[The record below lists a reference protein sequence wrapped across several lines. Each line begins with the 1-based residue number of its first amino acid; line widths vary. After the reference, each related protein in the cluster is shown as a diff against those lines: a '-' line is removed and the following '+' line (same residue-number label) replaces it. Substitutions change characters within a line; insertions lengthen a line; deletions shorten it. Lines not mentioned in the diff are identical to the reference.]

1 MEIKSYSSEDY
12 DVVGGGGNNVVYRSK
27 TGKSRSVIRKPN
39 VESYANKTLEN
50 WIALQKASIPTLNS
64 MEICMLDGKK
74 ALLCEDL
81 NSDLTVVYVSPNSVV
96 TDEERHKRE
105 ILKNIIQKK
114 SDVHIENQRE
124 QDCYANYKFDSIN
137 NLNSFL
143 DNVKIGLKYAE
154 ENDIYIDWDAYF
166 FGYDKNKKC
175 VDLSYKIADFDNI
188 IIGSKDDCLY
198 DKMVESFK
206 ESFNRFIQCFMT
218 ESNKSIVL
226 EKLESYTW

>member
-1 MEIKSYSSEDY
+1 MKYYSSADY
-12 DVVGGGGNNVVYRSK
+12 VVVGGGGNNVVYRSM
-27 TGKSRSVIRKPN
+27 TGISKSVIRKPN

-50 WIALQKASIPTLNS
+50 WTALQKASIPTLNS

-81 NSDLTVVYVSPNSVV
+81 NSCLTAVYVSPNSVE
-96 TDEERHKRE
+96 TDEERHLRE
-105 ILKNIIQKK
+105 IRKNFFQIK
-114 SDVHIENQRE
+114 SDDHIENQIE

-143 DNVKIGLKYAE
+143 DNVKTGLKYAE
-154 ENDIYIDWDAYF
+154 KNDIYIDWDAYF

-188 IIGSKDDCLY
+188 IINAKVDCLY
-198 DKMVESFK
+198 NKLVVSFK
-206 ESFNRFIQCFMT
+206 ESFNKFIQCFMS

-226 EKLESYTW
+226 ENLESYTW